1 MMSFQNMLGV
11 FILLVIGVMVGFLIM
26 IIEWIYASAKDGR
39 KRIEVSA
46 FIFGLIFTSSS
57 NCYMRGRETPQLYDF
72 ELSASFDPV
81 EETANGS

>member
-57 NCYMRGRETPQLYDF
+57 NCYMRGRETPQLYHF
-72 ELSASFDPV
+72 KLSASFDPV